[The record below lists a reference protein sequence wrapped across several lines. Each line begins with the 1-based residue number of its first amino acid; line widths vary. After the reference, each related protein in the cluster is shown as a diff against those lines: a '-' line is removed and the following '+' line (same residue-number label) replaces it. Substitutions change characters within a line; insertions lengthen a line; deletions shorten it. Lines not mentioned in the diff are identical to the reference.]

1 MKCYSFIILFIFAAL
16 STNVYSQSADSV
28 KTSKTLKEVVV
39 SPDEITTTHNKMIV
53 NISNEVKRHSIDG
66 YSMLSLLMLP
76 GLDASPFST
85 SVKAYGNDVL
95 LCINGI
101 ESNSD
106 EIKTLNPKDVKR
118 VDYYLGFD
126 ERHPTSRYVIDFI
139 VKIRDYGGA
148 VAMQANQY
156 LNRATGDGLFD
167 WRTFSGKTEIGV
179 LLTGDY
185 NHYAPGIDS
194 YTYNDLVFNYGNVSR
209 LSKNGTVSQN
219 GNGMSEKFY
228 FLGRYKH
235 GTLKAAAKLHHL
247 HNKNKSD
254 YHNTIESPGTVT
266 EEDDYSLFHNDNLQ
280 PTVTVSYDHKFKKG
294 YLTASVNSSYSHTKG
309 TRDYFSQNSV
319 LSSTRENFW
328 SVAPFVR
335 YTHNIGNKHSVFGAV
350 SMSYHNSE
358 INYIENDGLQPS
370 MTKTLWTSF
379 ILGDNYKIAKNL
391 SINADV
397 YFSLGDVK
405 NFGKSRREYF
415 VSPTIWLSYSLPKG
429 YLSGCVYRTS
439 SKPSMYMYS
448 TDEKW
453 VDPYFY
459 LKGNPELKISEKY
472 TAYIYWIN
480 NCKWGYIDLYSDY
493 NVTLN
498 SIFLDIECDN
508 DRNAFVQTF
517 TDGGRYEKFNFKASI
532 AYYLFRKKL
541 KLHLTAFYSR
551 YNARTFEKMHTDAKY
566 IYGEA
571 VYMDKG
577 FYANLGVQTP
587 YSTLEPFGNK
597 ERVPFKVKISAGY
610 TVNEWS
616 VGLYC
621 SNPFM
626 RTKSQSYFSM
636 PGITRKSYNYSPRE
650 RDNQFGIKLSYR
662 FNYGKPNHKYQDV
675 EIKEG
680 ESSAILK
687 H

>member
-1 MKCYSFIILFIFAAL
+1 MKNYGLINLLIFATLATDAYGQ
-16 STNVYSQSADSV
+16 STDSV
-28 KTSKTLKEVVV
+28 KTGKTLKEVVV
-39 SPDEITTTHNKMIV
+39 SPDEITTTHDKMLV
-53 NISNEVKRHSIDG
+53 NVSNEVKRHSVDG

-76 GLDASPFST
+76 GVDASPFSS
-85 SVKAYGNDVL
+85 SVKAYGNEVL
-95 LCINGI
+95 LCINGV

-139 VKIRDYGGA
+139 VKNRDYGGA
-148 VAMQANQY
+148 VTMQANQY
-156 LNRATGDGLFD
+156 LNRGTGDGLFD
-167 WRTFSGKTEIGV
+167 WRAFSGKTEMGV
-179 LLTGDY
+179 LLSGNY

-209 LSKNGTVSQN
+209 LSKNGTVSQAD
-219 GNGMSEKFY
+219 NGMSEKIY
-228 FLGRYKH
+228 FLGRYNQ
-235 GTLKAAAKLHHL
+235 GLLKATVQLQHS

-254 YHNTIESPGTVT
+254 YHNTIESQGTVT
-266 EEDDYSLFHNDNLQ
+266 EEEDYSVYHNDNLQ
-280 PTVTVSYDHKFKKG
+280 PTVLVSYDHKFEKG

-328 SVAPFVR
+328 SVVPKVR
-335 YTHNIGNKHSVFGAV
+335 YTHNIGKKHSVYGAV
-350 SMSYHNSE
+350 SMAYKNSE
-358 INYIENDGLQPS
+358 ISYIENDGIQPS
-370 MTKTLWTSF
+370 MTRSF
-379 ILGDNYKIAKNL
+379 WASLILGDNYRIARNL
-391 SINADV
+391 SLNVEAFI
-397 YFSLGDVK
+397 SLGDVK
-405 NFGKSRREYF
+405 NYGYSRREYS
-415 VSPTIWLSYSLPKG
+415 VTPLLGLSYSMPKG
-429 YLSGCVYRTS
+429 YLSGYVYSSS

-459 LKGNPELKISEKY
+459 LKGNPKLKVSDKY
-472 TAYIYWIN
+472 TAYIYWIHN
-480 NCKWGYIDLYSDY
+480 RSWGYVDLYGDY

-498 SIFLDIECDN
+498 SIFLDIERDD
-508 DRNAFVQTF
+508 DRNAYVQTF
-517 TDGGRYEKFNFKASI
+517 MDGGRYAMLNVKATI
-532 AYYLFRKKL
+532 AYYLFQKRL
-541 KLHLTAFYSR
+541 KLRLTAFYSR
-551 YNARTFEKMHTDAKY
+551 YNARTFEKRHIDAKY

-577 FYANLGVQTP
+577 FYANVGVRTP
-587 YSTLEPFGNK
+587 YSTLEQFGNK
-597 ERVPFKVKISAGY
+597 DRNPFSLKISAGY
-610 TVNEWS
+610 TVDGWS
-616 VGLYC
+616 IGLYC

-626 RTKSQSYFSM
+626 RTKSKSYFAM
-636 PGITRKSYNYSPRE
+636 PGITRISYSYAPRS
-650 RDNQFGIKLSYR
+650 RDNQFGIKVSYR

-675 EIKEG
+675 EIKED